1 MCPDPDS
8 PGLTEEQCDEVWEN
22 RDANEF
28 MGLDLPSSYP
38 TLDDEYKRQEWDRED
53 DVPCG
58 CVLWLRND
66 GETYTLRY
74 NRPIIDSTEGKPD
87 YFNCAANEAD
97 RARLICKNWAW

>member
-1 MCPDPDS
+1 MALCPDPDS

-38 TLDDEYKRQEWDRED
+38 TLDDDYKRQSWDRED

-58 CVLWLRND
+58 CVLWEKID
-66 GETYTLRY
+66 EVTYTLRY
-74 NRPIIDSTEGKPD
+74 NRPDPEKIEN
-87 YFNCAANEAD
+87 FNCAANEQN
-97 RARLICKNWAW
+97 RARLICKNWAWK